1 MHLIFNKSILPIG
14 VSKKIRQNMDI
25 PRGKN
30 LVTEII
36 EILEFSENEMHR
48 INGLMKSE
56 SRSKKDSKNECSI
69 VEHEVIDVLDQ
80 VNLRLRVFMAS
91 MITSPMN
98 GRLFLP
104 PLSTCVEH
112 QEVNESIR
120 EQLYLQKVNDMEVY
134 Q

>member
-1 MHLIFNKSILPIG
+1 
-14 VSKKIRQNMDI
+14 MDV

-36 EILEFSENEMHR
+36 EILEFSENEVQR
-48 INGLMKSE
+48 LTELIKCESKSE
-56 SRSKKDSKNECSI
+56 SKSKKDSKKDSKNECSTI
-69 VEHEVIDVLDQ
+69 EHDVINVLDQ

-104 PLSTCVEH
+104 PQSTCVEH
-112 QEVNESIR
+112 QAVKDSVR

>member
-1 MHLIFNKSILPIG
+1 
-14 VSKKIRQNMDI
+14 MDL

-48 INGLMKSE
+48 INESIKGE
-56 SRSKKDSKNECSI
+56 SRSKKESKDSKNDSSNDS
-69 VEHEVIDVLDQ
+69 VEHKVINVLDQ

-91 MITSPMN
+91 MITSPIS

-104 PLSTCVEH
+104 PQSTCVEH
-112 QEVNESIR
+112 GEVLDSMR
-120 EQLYLQKVNDMEVY
+120 EQLYLQKVNDMQLY